1 MRVASWDPS
10 VFDDYIKI
18 VYEGLLDASYII
30 KDDAVRKLRSQI
42 GLGKTTGISRPV
54 YKRGKY
60 AGKFWT
66 ARQFGN
72 LIKSIRVSE
81 KYGEQKNVR
90 VYAGS
95 KMAFYGPIFEYDKP
109 YLRPAFYK
117 TVNKLASICQEKV
130 NRGIK
135 PGVGYQKARV
145 GKG

>member
-10 VFDDYIKI
+10 VFDDYIQI
-18 VYEGLLDASYII
+18 VYEGLLDAAYII

-42 GLGKTTGISRPV
+42 GAGETTGINRPV
-54 YKRGKY
+54 YKRGKH

-72 LIKSIRVSE
+72 LIASIRMVE
-81 KYGEQKNVR
+81 KYGKKENVR

-95 KMAFYGPIFEYDKP
+95 KKAFYGPIFEYDKP

-117 TVNKLASICQEKV
+117 TVARLAAICQAKID
-130 NRGIK
+130 R
-135 PGVGYQKARV
+135 GVGP
-145 GKG
+145 GHGHG